1 MHAIRLHEFGPPGN
15 LRYERIDPPQPG
27 DGEVAVR
34 VAAAGVHLLD
44 TSLRA
49 GRVGPPTPL
58 PSLPHVPGREV
69 AGVVEQLGAGVE
81 RSWLGRQVVVHL
93 GREPRHGGYAER
105 TIAAADA
112 LHPLPDGI
120 GAGEAVAM
128 IGTGRT
134 ALAILETAALARDD
148 VVLVTAAAGGLG
160 TLLVQ
165 AALRAD
171 ALVVAVAGGAEK
183 VARASALGAQIAV
196 DYTRPDW
203 AAQVRERLGGYEL
216 TVVFDSVG
224 GAVARAAV
232 GLLAPGGR
240 LVTYGWSSGEPL
252 ELDEQELARRGIR
265 AGFEIGPAVFGRPGG
280 IRSLETEAL
289 AAAARGEL
297 TPAVQSFPLAAAAEA
312 HAALEGRRTVG
323 KVVLVP

>member
-1 MHAIRLHEFGPPGN
+1 M
-15 LRYERIDPPQPG
+15 
-27 DGEVAVR
+27 
-34 VAAAGVHLLD
+34 
-44 TSLRA
+44 
-49 GRVGPPTPL
+49 
-58 PSLPHVPGREV
+58 PGREV
-69 AGVVEQLGAGVE
+69 AGVVSAVGAGVE
-81 RSWLGRQVVVHL
+81 EAWLGRQVVVHL

-105 TIAAADA
+105 TVADA
-112 LHPLPDGI
+112 ESLHPLPDGLD
-120 GAGEAVAM
+120 AGEAVAM

-134 ALAILETAALARDD
+134 ALAVLEAAELAAGD

-196 DYTRPDW
+196 DYTQPDW
-203 AAQVRERLGGYEL
+203 VEQVRERLGGYEL

-224 GAVARAAV
+224 GALAREAV
-232 GLLAPGGR
+232 ELLAPGGR
-240 LVTYGWSSGEPL
+240 LVTYGWTSGEPL
-252 ELDEQELARRGIR
+252 ALGTEELERRGIR

-280 IRSLETEAL
+280 IRSLETAAL

-297 TPAVQSFPLAAAAEA
+297 TPAVQSFPLADAAAA
-312 HAALEGRRTVG
+312 HAALEGRRTYG

>member
-1 MHAIRLHEFGPPGN
+1 MHAIRLHQFGPPGN
-15 LRYERIDPPQPG
+15 LRYERIDAPQPG

-34 VAAAGVHLLD
+34 VEAAGVHLLD

-49 GRVGPPTPL
+49 GQVGPPTPL
-58 PSLPHVPGREV
+58 PALPHVPGREV
-69 AGVVEQLGAGVE
+69 AGEVEEVGPGVE
-81 RSWLGRQVVVHL
+81 PAWLGRRVVVHL

-105 TIAAADA
+105 TIAAASS
-112 LHPLPDGI
+112 LHPLPDGL

-134 ALAILETAALARDD
+134 ALAILETARLGADD

-171 ALVVAVAGGAEK
+171 ALVVAVAGGPEK

-196 DYTRPDW
+196 DYGVPGW
-203 AAQVRERLGGYEL
+203 AEAVRERLGGYEL
-216 TVVFDSVG
+216 SVVFESVG
-224 GAVARAAV
+224 GTIADEAV
-232 GLLAPGGR
+232 GLLPPGGR

-252 ELDEQELARRGIR
+252 SLGAQELERRGIR
-265 AGFEIGPAVFGRPGG
+265 AGFEIGHAVFGRPGG
-280 IRSLETEAL
+280 IRGLETEAL

-297 TPAVQSFPLAAAAEA
+297 TPAVQTFPLAQAADA
-312 HAALEGRRTVG
+312 HAALEERRTVG

>member
-1 MHAIRLHEFGPPGN
+1 MNAIRLHQFGPPEN
-15 LRYERIDPPQPG
+15 LRYEQIDPPEPG

-44 TSLRA
+44 ASLRA
-49 GRVGPPTPL
+49 GKIGPPTPL

-69 AGVVEQLGAGVE
+69 AGVVEEVGPGVDE
-81 RSWLGRQVVVHL
+81 SWLGRQVVVHL

-105 TIAAADA
+105 TVAAAA
-112 LHPLPDGI
+112 SLHPLPDGL

-134 ALAILETAALARDD
+134 ALAILEAAELRRGD

-196 DYTRPDW
+196 DYTAHDW
-203 AAQVRERLGGYEL
+203 AEQVRERLGGYEL

-232 GLLAPGGR
+232 DLLAPGGR

-265 AGFEIGPAVFGRPGG
+265 GGFEIGPAVFGRPGG
-280 IRSLETEAL
+280 IRGLETEAL

-297 TPAVQSFPLAAAAEA
+297 TPAVQSFPLARAAEA